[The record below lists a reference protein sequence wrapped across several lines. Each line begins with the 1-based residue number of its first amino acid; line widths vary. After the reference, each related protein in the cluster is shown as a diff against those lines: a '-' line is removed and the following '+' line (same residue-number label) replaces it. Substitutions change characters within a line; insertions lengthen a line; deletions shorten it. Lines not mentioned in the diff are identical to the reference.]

1 MSTQDQQ
8 PATTLRL
15 ASGNGPITRSI
26 LPHPPRDALPSE
38 LPIISLAPLFSPS
51 SSLSS
56 RLEVAKQIHQAATTN
71 GFFYITSHGI
81 SSSVIQ
87 EAQESAFRFFRSPV
101 SEKEKASMH
110 NSLYKY
116 GWKPPRTQRLNP
128 FESVDHRESFSWR
141 YDPRYDPNVRNIEE
155 EIPDEVK
162 AMIKHDPDDY
172 PWSAVPPEFKA
183 AVIRYFQ
190 AVLQL
195 GRILQRAFALSL
207 GLEETAFDEKSRWPD
222 LGMAVNYYPPLSGGV
237 SGEKEE
243 EGDKTK
249 VSIGSHTDFQLFTIL
264 GQDEVGGLQVLSRS
278 GQWLNA
284 KPIPGTFVV
293 NFGDYMQRITNDK
306 YVSTVHRVQ
315 NYSGKERLS
324 MAFFFGFNLNETC
337 EVLESCVEEG
347 EEPKYEAVSCWEWTQ
362 RRVRMMHDVKG
373 DGS

>member
-1 MSTQDQQ
+1 MSTTDQH
-8 PATTLRL
+8 PTTLRL

-38 LPIISLAPLFSPS
+38 LPIISLAPLFSSS
-51 SSLSS
+51 SSLAS
-56 RLEVAKQIHQAATTN
+56 RMEVAQQIRQAATTN
-71 GFFYITSHGI
+71 GFFYIKDHDVP
-81 SSSVIQ
+81 SSIIQ
-87 EAQESAFRFFRSPV
+87 EAETAAFTFFRSPT
-101 SEKEKASMH
+101 SLKEKASMH

-141 YDPRYDPNVRNIEE
+141 YDPRYDPSVNDLA
-155 EIPDEVK
+155 EIPEEV
-162 AMIKHDPDDY
+162 MRFIKHDADDY
-172 PWSAVPPEFKA
+172 PWSAVPLEFKGP
-183 AVIRYFQ
+183 VIGYFQ
-190 AVLQL
+190 AVLGL
-195 GRILQRAFALSL
+195 GRVLQRAFALRQKM
-207 GLEETAFDEKSRWPD
+207 GDETR
-222 LGMAVNYYPPLSGGV
+222 
-237 SGEKEE
+237 
-243 EGDKTK
+243 

-264 GQDEVGGLQVLSRS
+264 GQDQVGGLQVLSRS

-315 NYSGKERLS
+315 NYSGRERLS

-337 EVLESCVEEG
+337 EVLDSCVDVEKG
-347 EEPKYEAVSCWEWTQ
+347 EEKKYEAVSCWEWTQ

-373 DGS
+373 GGS

>member
-1 MSTQDQQ
+1 MSTPNQQ
-8 PATTLRL
+8 TTTLRL

-38 LPIISLAPLFSPS
+38 LPIISLAPLFS
-51 SSLSS
+51 SSLHD
-56 RLEVAKQIHQAATTN
+56 RLQVAQQIRQAATTN
-71 GFFYITSHGI
+71 GFFYIKDHQI
-81 SSSVIQ
+81 SSSVVQ
-87 EAQESAFRFFRSPV
+87 EAEDAAFGFFRGPTE
-101 SEKEKASMH
+101 EKARASMH
-110 NSLYKY
+110 KSLYKY
-116 GWKPPRTQRLNP
+116 GWKPPHTQRLNP

-141 YDPRYDPNVRNIEE
+141 YDPRYDPSVSKVE
-155 EIPDEVK
+155 EIPEEVRV
-162 AMIKHDPDDY
+162 MIKHDPDDY
-172 PWSAVPPEFKA
+172 PWSAVDPAFKA
-183 AVIRYFQ
+183 AIIRYFQ

-195 GRILQRAFALSL
+195 GRVLQRAFALSL
-207 GLEETAFDEKSRWPD
+207 GLQETAFDSKSRWPD
-222 LGMAVNYYPPLSGGV
+222 LGMAVNYYPPLSMED
-237 SGEKEE
+237 SEKEQKK
-243 EGDKTK
+243 GDETK

-337 EVLESCVEEG
+337 KVLDSCVEEG
-347 EEPKYEAVSCWEWTQ
+347 VGPKYEAISCWEWTQ
-362 RRVRMMHDVKG
+362 RRVKMMHDVKG
-373 DGS
+373 KGSY

>member
-1 MSTQDQQ
+1 MSTPNQQ
-8 PATTLRL
+8 TTTLRL

-26 LPHPPRDALPSE
+26 LPHPSRDALPCE
-38 LPIISLAPLFSPS
+38 LPIISLAPLFS
-51 SSLSS
+51 SSLAD
-56 RLEVAKQIHQAATTN
+56 RLELAQQIRQAATTN

-81 SSSVIQ
+81 PPFVTQ
-87 EAQESAFRFFRSPV
+87 EAEEAAFKFFRSPTE
-101 SEKEKASMH
+101 EKEKASMH
-110 NSLYKY
+110 KSLYKY

-141 YDPRYDPNVRNIEE
+141 YDPRYDPSVDDVTKIPEEVR
-155 EIPDEVK
+155 V
-162 AMIKHDPDDY
+162 MIKHDPDDY
-172 PWSAVPPEFKA
+172 PWSAVSPDFKGA
-183 AVIRYFQ
+183 IIRYFQ
-190 AVLQL
+190 AVLAL
-195 GRILQRAFALSL
+195 GRVLLRAFALSL

-222 LGMAVNYYPPLSGGV
+222 LGMAVNYYPPLSME
-237 SGEKEE
+237 EKEQEKGE
-243 EGDKTK
+243 ETK

-264 GQDEVGGLQVLSRS
+264 GQDQVGGLQVLSRS

-337 EVLESCVEEG
+337 EVLDSCVEEG
-347 EEPKYEAVSCWEWTQ
+347 EEPKYEAISCWEWTQ
-362 RRVRMMHDVKG
+362 RRVKMMHDVKG
-373 DGS
+373 NGSY